1 MAEFDSEERI
11 GRLLQ
16 TLLDTYEPC
25 YGLGSMTVSVY
36 DTAWV
41 ACISKTVSGCSQ
53 WLFPSS
59 FLYVLQAQLPDG
71 GWTAHAGQECSDE
84 TDGIL
89 STMAATYCLIQ
100 HAKTPL
106 QLKHIPAEA
115 LAESIRTA
123 LASLD
128 LMLQSWRVGNSKA
141 VGFEVLAPSLL
152 NLLEEEGH
160 FFAFPGK
167 EHLLHVRD
175 QKLARVSPELL
186 YKSSPS
192 ALLHSLEA
200 FHYRKDIS
208 YDRFAHQKVG
218 GSMMASPSATASYL
232 IRCKTWDDEAE
243 AYLRLVLSNGH
254 GCGLGGVPSAY
265 PSTNFEL
272 TWVVSTLL
280 EAGLWTPDLDER
292 YAAKILTMLEDSR
305 RLGGG
310 LVGFAPGI
318 EPDLDDSAKSSIIFS
333 LLGRRGFSSQ
343 IVENFDSAQCLKTY
357 KGERNPSLTANC
369 NALLSVL
376 LDLDDSRPYQSRYL
390 PIQKITRFICDSWWN
405 TSGPLNDKW
414 NLSPFYPAMLMVQ
427 SLMELLHKWHDGNL
441 PELESALLRERVIP
455 TLFQCL
461 GQLLQSQNPDGS
473 WGNRGPREETSYAIV
488 ALTNLVSLAPNQYL
502 ETEIMSAIHCGR
514 SFLKQSAVGIA
525 EYLWIEKVTYAS
537 ENLAEAYVIAA
548 LQGSAHKVS
557 LRYAILHLCGIDLEE
572 LEHVAALAESGLI
585 PDDDTSLVISWI
597 MSWLYVPI
605 LQRMLG
611 KPASGSYQDTAFR
624 WMVPNSRVV
633 SPLSPKDLLDII
645 TASILVDDLA
655 NLVDE
660 CMAPGNHKLNIILAD
675 AFHAAT
681 IHANEHAQATTNGE
695 THGVQAFEPP
705 KANGKS
711 TLLTNGVSVEEACH
725 GQCNGMV
732 TPSNHSTVERT
743 LFTFLD
749 FFDTSDAT
757 RKGSEADRRSLQSEV
772 KRYISAQLCRV
783 SLFEEQVHR
792 NQVVCDGMVPQEGAE
807 PPLHDIT
814 RERSGTLTGLP
825 LLFAF
830 TICLTSPKGR
840 ESFRNVWQKYMADEV
855 SNSIA
860 TVFHLEQAADQ
871 MRLCLPTSRL
881 ELMAAEHSS
890 ALIPYEKQR
899 LRLALKHLERTVEDK
914 EVLGAVE
921 LVTGMAEFTARL
933 FTVDW

>member
-59 FLYVLQAQLPDG
+59 FFYVLQAQLPDG

-106 QLKHIPAEA
+106 QLKHIPTEA

-186 YKSSPS
+186 YKNSPS

-310 LVGFAPGI
+310 LVGFG
-318 EPDLDDSAKSSIIFS
+318 ESSEFSAAD
-333 LLGRRGFSSQ
+333 R
-343 IVENFDSAQCLKTY
+343 
-357 KGERNPSLTANC
+357 
-369 NALLSVL
+369 
-376 LDLDDSRPYQSRYL
+376 
-390 PIQKITRFICDSWWN
+390 
-405 TSGPLNDKW
+405 
-414 NLSPFYPAMLMVQ
+414 
-427 SLMELLHKWHDGNL
+427 
-441 PELESALLRERVIP
+441 
-455 TLFQCL
+455 
-461 GQLLQSQNPDGS
+461 
-473 WGNRGPREETSYAIV
+473 
-488 ALTNLVSLAPNQYL
+488 ALTVS
-502 ETEIMSAIHCGR
+502 
-514 SFLKQSAVGIA
+514 
-525 EYLWIEKVTYAS
+525 
-537 ENLAEAYVIAA
+537 
-548 LQGSAHKVS
+548 
-557 LRYAILHLCGIDLEE
+557 
-572 LEHVAALAESGLI
+572 
-585 PDDDTSLVISWI
+585 
-597 MSWLYVPI
+597 
-605 LQRMLG
+605 
-611 KPASGSYQDTAFR
+611 
-624 WMVPNSRVV
+624 
-633 SPLSPKDLLDII
+633 
-645 TASILVDDLA
+645 
-655 NLVDE
+655 
-660 CMAPGNHKLNIILAD
+660 
-675 AFHAAT
+675 
-681 IHANEHAQATTNGE
+681 
-695 THGVQAFEPP
+695 
-705 KANGKS
+705 
-711 TLLTNGVSVEEACH
+711 
-725 GQCNGMV
+725 
-732 TPSNHSTVERT
+732 
-743 LFTFLD
+743 
-749 FFDTSDAT
+749 
-757 RKGSEADRRSLQSEV
+757 
-772 KRYISAQLCRV
+772 
-783 SLFEEQVHR
+783 
-792 NQVVCDGMVPQEGAE
+792 
-807 PPLHDIT
+807 
-814 RERSGTLTGLP
+814 
-825 LLFAF
+825 
-830 TICLTSPKGR
+830 
-840 ESFRNVWQKYMADEV
+840 
-855 SNSIA
+855 
-860 TVFHLEQAADQ
+860 
-871 MRLCLPTSRL
+871 
-881 ELMAAEHSS
+881 
-890 ALIPYEKQR
+890 
-899 LRLALKHLERTVEDK
+899 
-914 EVLGAVE
+914 
-921 LVTGMAEFTARL
+921 
-933 FTVDW
+933 

>member
-1 MAEFDSEERI
+1 
-11 GRLLQ
+11 
-16 TLLDTYEPC
+16 
-25 YGLGSMTVSVY
+25 
-36 DTAWV
+36 
-41 ACISKTVSGCSQ
+41 
-53 WLFPSS
+53 
-59 FLYVLQAQLPDG
+59 
-71 GWTAHAGQECSDE
+71 
-84 TDGIL
+84 
-89 STMAATYCLIQ
+89 MAATYCLIQ

-115 LAESIRTA
+115 LAERIRTA

-186 YKSSPS
+186 YKNSPS

-200 FHYRKDIS
+200 FHYRKDLS

-343 IVENFDSAQCLKTY
+343 IIDNFDSPQCLKTY

-376 LDLDDSRPYQSRYL
+376 LDSDDSRPYQPRYL

-548 LQGSAHKVS
+548 LHGSAQKVS
-557 LRYAILHLCGIDLEE
+557 LRYAILHLCGIDPEE

-597 MSWLYVPI
+597 MSWLYVPV

-611 KPASGSYQDTAFR
+611 KPASDSYQDTAFR
-624 WMVPNSRVV
+624 WMVPNSRAV
-633 SPLSPKDLLDII
+633 SPLSPKDLLDIM

-660 CMAPGNHKLNIILAD
+660 CMAPGNHKSTIILAD
-675 AFHAAT
+675 AFHAAI

-695 THGVQAFEPP
+695 THSAQAFKAP

-711 TLLTNGVSVEEACH
+711 TMLLNGVSAEEVCP

-732 TPSNHSTVERT
+732 TPSNHSTIERT
-743 LFTFLD
+743 LSTFLD
-749 FFDTSDAT
+749 FLDTSDASC
-757 RKGSEADRRSLQSEV
+757 KGSEADRRSLRSEV
-772 KRYISAQLCRV
+772 KRYISAQQCRI
-783 SLFEEQVHR
+783 SLFEEQVHQK
-792 NQVVCDGMVPQEGAE
+792 QVVCDGMVPPQGAE
-807 PPLHDIT
+807 PPHHEIA
-814 RERSGTLTGLP
+814 RERSGTLTGIP

-830 TICLTSPKGR
+830 TICLTSPKGH
-840 ESFRNVWQKYMADEV
+840 ESFRNMWQKYMADEV

-899 LRLALKHLERTVEDK
+899 LRLALKHLETTVVDK

-921 LVTGMAEFTARL
+921 LVAGMAEFTARL
-933 FTVDW
+933 FTVDL